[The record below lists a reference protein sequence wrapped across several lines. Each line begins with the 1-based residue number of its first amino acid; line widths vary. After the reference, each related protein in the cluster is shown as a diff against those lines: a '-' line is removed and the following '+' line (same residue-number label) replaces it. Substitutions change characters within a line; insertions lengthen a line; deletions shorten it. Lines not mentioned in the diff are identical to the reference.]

1 VTQGTCEY
9 TRSDTLRQLLVRVG
23 QVGRVAPSSLPVR
36 IWGVG
41 QSGCPDAPGRRRPR
55 KLPCGSA
62 AHRRDEH
69 TSWEGVA
76 LPDPPRGRGLGARAS
91 GPRPLRDGET
101 RFPHPPRRGR
111 RFTSDG
117 HAHGAPRPMNMPWER
132 GRPARATAPRARRR
146 PPPGPS
152 PTGGGHPA
160 PPPSGGRLGGGRNP
174 ANDGHLRAT
183 SSRTLPRR
191 FRGDPRS

>member
-1 VTQGTCEY
+1 MARCQTS
-9 TRSDTLRQLLVRVG
+9 R
-23 QVGRVAPSSLPVR
+23 
-36 IWGVG
+36 
-41 QSGCPDAPGRRRPR
+41 
-55 KLPCGSA
+55 PCGFA
-62 AHRRDEH
+62 APRRDEH
-69 TSWEGVA
+69 SWEGGA
-76 LPDPPRGRGLGARAS
+76 LPDPPVGGGMGARAS
-91 GPRPLRDGET
+91 GPHPQGDRSVLLGGLCPPKPFRGWENGET
-101 RFPHPPRRGR
+101 RFPHPPAGRGRGKTRFPHTPRRGR

-152 PTGGGHPA
+152 PTGSGHPA
-160 PPPSGGRLGGGRNP
+160 PPPSGGRLGGGLNP